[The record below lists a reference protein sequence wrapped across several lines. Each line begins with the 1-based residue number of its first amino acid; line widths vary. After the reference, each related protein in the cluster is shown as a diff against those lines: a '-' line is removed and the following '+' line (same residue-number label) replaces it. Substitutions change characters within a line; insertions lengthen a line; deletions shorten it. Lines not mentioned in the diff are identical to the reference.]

1 MLDGWRKT
9 DGPVMKKLPVEVDV
23 PEYLVKLGL
32 LPKSTELDKAR
43 GDLSLVAFYYLL
55 RVGEYTC
62 KGRRNESKQTVQ
74 YRMEDVRFFRTD
86 SDGRLKQLSKWAPDE
101 MIMSADCTT
110 LKVDNQK
117 NGWRNVC
124 VNQHHNG
131 DEIFPRS
138 EHSDDDTAT
147 SAVI

>member
-1 MLDGWRKT
+1 
-9 DGPVMKKLPVEVDV
+9 MKKLPVEVDV

-32 LPKSTELDKAR
+32 LPEATELDKAR

-62 KGRRNESKQTVQ
+62 KGRRNKSKQTVQ

-101 MIMSADCTT
+101 MIMSTDCTT

-117 NGWRNVC
+117 MVGETCASTNTTMGMR
-124 VNQHHNG
+124 
-131 DEIFPRS
+131 FFRRS
-138 EHSDDDTAT
+138 EDLDGDTAT
-147 SAVI
+147 SAGT

>member
-1 MLDGWRKT
+1 
-9 DGPVMKKLPVEVDV
+9 
-23 PEYLVKLGL
+23 
-32 LPKSTELDKAR
+32 
-43 GDLSLVAFYYLL
+43 
-55 RVGEYTC
+55 
-62 KGRRNESKQTVQ
+62 
-74 YRMEDVRFFRTD
+74 MEDVRFFRTD

-131 DEIFPRS
+131 DEFFPRS